1 LNNLENPM
9 PPSCPIS
16 APVTTRTPRTRC
28 KTLHAASVEECRIL
42 LAQGVDV
49 NLRDA
54 DGQTAMHWAAEVNDI
69 EKIRLLF
76 SAGADPN
83 LSAEPVCNRMTPL
96 HTAAFDATP
105 ETIQAL
111 LDAGCDRMALDDEGH
126 TPYEIALHFRGND
139 DAAVLNLLKPTRDDG
154 RRRAEHCAHAIAA
167 AIAIPPSRRV
177 FDSAPA
183 LALAQELGA
192 TPDTRSLVPL
202 LQRAL
207 RKRGELTV
215 GHRAVAL
222 SPSRDALQGL
232 RNDFPNFVE
241 VIDLIERRCALSTFA
256 DGAFELPPILLVGP
270 PGVGKTCFVKKLAD
284 VAQVPFHDIPMA
296 TASTG
301 WMLSGLDRSWHGA
314 KPGRLFRALCV
325 DEDAVANPLFLLD
338 EIDKVSGSAGN
349 SNASRADAALYA
361 LLEPTSAARF
371 EDECLPVTLDAR
383 SLVIVATANDL
394 ESIPAPLRSRFE
406 VFHIQPAAQDERQA
420 IARSVHANLCA
431 SNPWGKA
438 FADALDEDV
447 LDALVREHADA
458 RSMRRALTDACAAAA
473 LRGEKHVRIS
483 DVPRTQEPQRRT
495 MGFV

>member
-1 LNNLENPM
+1 MTTNRPASNP
-9 PPSCPIS
+9 S
-16 APVTTRTPRTRC
+16 TPRAPRVRH
-28 KTLHAASVEECRIL
+28 KTLHAASVDECRIL

-49 NLRDA
+49 NLRDC
-54 DGQTAMHWAAEVNDI
+54 DGQTAMHWAAEVNDV

-76 SAGADPN
+76 SAGANPN
-83 LSAEPVCNRMTPL
+83 IEAEPVCNRMTPL

-126 TPYEIALHFRGND
+126 TAYDIALSFREQD
-139 DAAVLNLLKPTRDDG
+139 HAVLQLLKPMRDDG

-167 AIAIPPSRRV
+167 AIAIPPSCRV
-177 FDSAPA
+177 FDIAPA

-207 RKRGELTV
+207 RKRGALTV

-232 RNDFPNFVE
+232 RNDFPNFGA
-241 VIDLIERRCALSTFA
+241 VIDLIERRCALSAFA
-256 DGAFELPPILLVGP
+256 DGAFALPPILLVGP
-270 PGVGKTCFVKKLAD
+270 PGVGKTCFVQRLAD
-284 VAQVPFHDIPMA
+284 IAKTPLHDIPMA

-338 EIDKVSGSAGN
+338 EIDKVSGSTGN

-371 EDECLPVTLDAR
+371 EDECLPVPLDAR
-383 SLVIVATANDL
+383 SVVIVATANDL
-394 ESIPAPLRSRFE
+394 ESIPAPLLSRFE
-406 VFHIQPAAQDERQA
+406 VIHIQPAALDERHA

-431 SNPWGKA
+431 SNPWGSA
-438 FADALDEDV
+438 FVDALDEEV
-447 LDALVREHADA
+447 IDALVHEHADA

-483 DVPRTQEPQRRT
+483 DVPRTQEPKRRAI
-495 MGFV
+495 GFV